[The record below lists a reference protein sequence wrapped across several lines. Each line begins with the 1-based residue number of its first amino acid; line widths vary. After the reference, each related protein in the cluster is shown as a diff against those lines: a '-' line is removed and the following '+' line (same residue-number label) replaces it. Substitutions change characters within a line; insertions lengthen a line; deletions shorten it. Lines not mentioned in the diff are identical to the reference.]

1 MTYNRPYDWF
11 VMPVAV
17 LLMAVS
23 LSCYEARLSA
33 GGVQKIPLS
42 YCRHRYV
49 NVLVNVR

>member
-1 MTYNRPYDWF
+1 MTYKRPYDCS

-23 LSCYEARLSA
+23 LSCYEARFSA
-33 GGVQKIPLS
+33 GGVQKITLS

>member
-1 MTYNRPYDWF
+1 MTYNRPYDWS

-23 LSCYEARLSA
+23 LSCYEARFSA

-42 YCRHRYV
+42 YYRHRYV
-49 NVLVNVR
+49 NMLVNVR